1 MLDQYIGEEDNIY
14 RKIMYLN
21 INDITLEFMS
31 NYLLTCNAQFPCLEI
46 NIKSL
51 YVLYTFLYLEQ
62 AQE

>member
-1 MLDQYIGEEDNIY
+1 
-14 RKIMYLN
+14 MYLN
-21 INDITLEFMS
+21 INDITLELMS

-46 NIKSL
+46 NIKVTFMPL

>member
-1 MLDQYIGEEDNIY
+1 
-14 RKIMYLN
+14 MYLN

-31 NYLLTCNAQFPCLEI
+31 NYLLTCNAQFPFLEI
-46 NIKSL
+46 NIKVTFMPL